1 MTHIKQNRKRTAVI
15 YTRVSTDE
23 QKENGF
29 SLQDQHS
36 KLLTDC
42 ERNNIE
48 VLKHY
53 QDDHSAKDFNRPEFK
68 NFLKDVESKKLKP
81 DLFICV
87 RPDRFSRNL
96 QNTMGM
102 LTKFKSL
109 GIEFK
114 TLENHTDLDSP
125 ESLLPF
131 LIYNLMPQID
141 NERRGLNTKQ
151 GMRQAQ
157 REGRTMGRPP
167 LGYLNEKF
175 TKTIVFD
182 PNNAPLIKLGFEELS
197 KGIYTI
203 EEVRKKLIKHGLKN
217 CCKQSFL
224 NHVRNPYYFGLIKVL
239 AWKNEPEEEIIGQH
253 PPLISKEL
261 FEEVQ
266 TVLFGKRRKLPVALT
281 RKDELPLRGYLTCNK
296 CGGNLTG
303 SPSTSGNGC
312 SKTFYYHCQKGC
324 KERFRADLA
333 NDCFENYLDSFKVDP
348 AVLNLYK
355 IILEDVFNQDEQE
368 RFKNI
373 KQVEDMIA
381 LVKIKLN
388 SLEDKMLDNV
398 VSSEDYHSIKTR
410 INGELS
416 DWKFKK
422 EDLSIDKSAYQ
433 KYFEFGLSFLS
444 NAKEYY
450 QKADLEIKQKIVGSI
465 FPEKIIFSN
474 NKYRTSQTNELL
486 KLLTFNINE
495 LGNIKNEKATPKSGL
510 SNYAP
515 SLGLE
520 PRTL

>member
-1 MTHIKQNRKRTAVI
+1 MIVSKLNRRRTAVI

-29 SLQDQHS
+29 SLQDQLS
-36 KLLTDC
+36 KLQVDC

-48 VLKHY
+48 VVKHY

-68 NFLKDVESKKLKP
+68 VFLKDVETRKIKP
-81 DLFICV
+81 DMFICV

-96 QNTMGM
+96 QNTMSM

-175 TKTIVFD
+175 SKTVVFD
-182 PNNAPLIKLGFEELS
+182 KVNAPLVKQGFEELA

-203 EEVRKKLIKHGLKN
+203 EEVRQRLIKQGLKN

-224 NHVRNPYYFGLIKVL
+224 NHVRNPYYFGLVKVL
-239 AWKNEPEEEIIGQH
+239 AWKDEPEEEVMGQH
-253 PPLISKEL
+253 PALISKEL
-261 FEEVQ
+261 FDEVQ
-266 TVLFGKRRKLPVALT
+266 RALFGKRKKSPVVFT
-281 RKDELPLRGYLTCNK
+281 RIEELPLRGHLYCNSCSGK
-296 CGGNLTG
+296 LTG
-303 SPSTSGNGC
+303 SASTSRNG
-312 SKTFYYHCQKGC
+312 SKHYYYHCQKGC
-324 KERFRADLA
+324 KERFRADIA
-333 NDCFENYLDSFKVDP
+333 NNCFEDHLGAFKINESI
-348 AVLNLYK
+348 LSLYK
-355 IILEDVFNQDEQE
+355 VVLKDVFNQDEQE
-368 RFKNI
+368 RLKLI
-373 KQVEDMIA
+373 KQAED
-381 LVKIKLN
+381 KIGQIKSKLN
-388 SLEDKMLDNV
+388 SLEDKMLENV
-398 VSSEDYHSIKTR
+398 VSSEEYHSIKAR
-410 INGELS
+410 IQGELN

-422 EDLSIDKSAYQ
+422 DDLSIDKSSFQ
-433 KYFEFGLSFLS
+433 KYFEFGLTFLF

-465 FPEKIIFSN
+465 FPEKIIFHD
-474 NKYRTSQTNELL
+474 NKYRTTQMNELL
-486 KLLTFNINE
+486 TLLTLNINE
-495 LGNIKNEKATPKSGL
+495 LGGIKKEKATPKSGL